1 MKVEDIERKGRLLYL
16 DNLGGIL
23 ILYMI
28 FLFHLPGHCGI
39 GSSTSIII
47 CRNFFD
53 FFMAWFFF
61 KGGMTY
67 KRRSIQEEM
76 SKSFK
81 RLLVPYITINAIC
94 LILWTCTHFS
104 KVGISGILTLLCDSF
119 YLECVTLCYV
129 SGQFL
134 DLEKSVIT

>member
-1 MKVEDIERKGRLLYL
+1 MKVEDIERKGRLSYL

-61 KGGMTY
+61 KAGMVFKDRPT
-67 KRRSIQEEM
+67 KDVARS
-76 SKSFK
+76 SFR
-81 RLLVPYITINAIC
+81 RLLVPYFAFSLIGIAIMG
-94 LILWTCTHFS
+94 LQQWQWGGASFF
-104 KVGISGILTLLCDSF
+104 LCI
-119 YLECVTLCYV
+119 E
-129 SGQFL
+129 
-134 DLEKSVIT
+134 E